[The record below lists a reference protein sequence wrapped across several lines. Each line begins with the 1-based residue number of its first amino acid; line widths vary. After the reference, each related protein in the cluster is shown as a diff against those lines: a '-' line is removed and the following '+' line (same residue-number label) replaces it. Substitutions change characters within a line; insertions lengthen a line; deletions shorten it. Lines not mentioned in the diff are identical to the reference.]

1 MRRRR
6 INIEGGRYLVFYTFD
21 DEPEL
26 SAPPRDS
33 ETAATSAAR
42 EADAARDSRDAGQSS
57 SESSS
62 SQPALSSAEESPVS
76 AQPAEESRHV

>member
-26 SAPPRDS
+26 SAPRDS
-33 ETAATSAAR
+33 ETTATSGAR

-62 SQPALSSAEESPVS
+62 SQPARSSVEESSVS